1 MQPDERTLTRIQA
14 WIDEHFD
21 QQVRDLQSLVRIP
34 SVSRGAP
41 EPGMPLGR
49 GVHEALTAALPVLPV
64 PDGVL

>member
-41 EPGMPLGR
+41 DNI
-49 GVHEALTAALPVLPV
+49 TAILMQNI
-64 PDGVL
+64 